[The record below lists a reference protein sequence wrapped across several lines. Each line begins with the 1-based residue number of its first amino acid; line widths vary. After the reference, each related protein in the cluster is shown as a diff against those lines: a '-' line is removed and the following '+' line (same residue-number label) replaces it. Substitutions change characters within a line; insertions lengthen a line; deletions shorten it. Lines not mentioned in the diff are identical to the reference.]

1 VKELSGMKSL
11 YQAWHAGGLELL
23 GVNLDH
29 DEKAAQQ
36 TSARLG
42 LKWPQV
48 YVPDDK
54 LRKLWQTAADI
65 VSIPRVLLIDRKGVL
80 RAVNPPD
87 LHRAVAELLQE
98 KPPAK

>member
-1 VKELSGMKSL
+1 MKEL
-11 YQAWHAGGLELL
+11 YRTEHPNGLELL

-36 TSARLG
+36 TTARLG

-48 YVPDDK
+48 HVPDDEK

-65 VSIPRVLLIDRKGVL
+65 VSIPHVLLIDRKGVL

-87 LHRAVAELLQE
+87 LHRAVVELLQE